1 MENKVANQKHGK
13 KPLDKKQVAIAAGG
27 CAGALVIIGLCV
39 WFFWLR
45 GYLAAKDASPV
56 YVNSVASIAGIYLDT
71 NPRYSGLVEPQ
82 QITKI
87 NKDESRTVD
96 EVLVSEGDQV
106 NVGDALF
113 SYDTEEM
120 NLSIQQAE
128 LDLEGIN
135 NNITTLQDQKK
146 TLEDEKKKAS
156 SDDQYSYTVQIQSV
170 ELQIK
175 SEQYNK
181 SVKEN
186 ELEKL
191 KGSLENAQ
199 VLSEV
204 AGIVQEINITPKTDS
219 SGQPAPFM
227 SILSSGD
234 FRIKGV
240 ISEMNAGSISEGQ
253 AVTVRSRVDSNAT
266 WPGTISSI
274 VFEPIQSNNYYGM
287 ESENQS
293 SKYNFYVTLN
303 SLDGLIL
310 GQHVYIEPSTGA
322 AARSGIWLP
331 AAYVVSDDSGSY
343 VWARDA
349 EEKLERRAI
358 MLGTYDQQEDLYEIV
373 SGLEASDFI
382 AYPGEDLVPGGPTT
396 TDASAQT
403 LPDDSMN
410 PVEPGL
416 DDNMVDPGVD
426 PGLDGTVDPGAD
438 TGTVDPGTDGTVIPE
453 GDADL
458 YEPGLVD
465 DTGPSGDAGTGG
477 DTGGTAG
484 AEEILP

>member
-1 MENKVANQKHGK
+1 MENKTANQKHGK

-27 CAGALVIIGLCV
+27 TVGALVIIGFCV

-96 EVLVSEGDQV
+96 QVLVSEGDTV

-113 SYDTEEM
+113 AYDTEEM

-128 LDLEGIN
+128 LDLEGIT

-156 SDDQYSYTVQIQSV
+156 SDEQYSYTVQIQSV
-170 ELQIK
+170 EHQIN

-181 SVKEN
+181 SVKQN

-191 KGSLENAQ
+191 KDSLENAE
-199 VLSEV
+199 VYSEV
-204 AGIVQEINITPKTDS
+204 AGIVKEINITPKTDS
-219 SGQPAPFM
+219 SGQPSPFM

-234 FRIKGV
+234 FRIKGI
-240 ISEMNAGSISEGQ
+240 ISEMNAGSIAEGQ
-253 AVTVRSRVDSNAT
+253 AVTVRSRVDPNAT

-274 VFEPIQSNNYYGM
+274 VFEPIQNNNYYGGM
-287 ESENQS
+287 DSGEQS
-293 SKYNFYVTLN
+293 SKYNFYVTLS

-322 AARSGIWLP
+322 AARAGIWLP

-349 EEKLERRAI
+349 EEKLEKRAI

-396 TDASAQT
+396 TDASAQV
-403 LPDDSMN
+403 LPDDAMN
-410 PVEPGL
+410 SVEPGL
-416 DDNMVDPGVD
+416 DDGMVDPGMVDPGLTDPGAVD
-426 PGLDGTVDPGAD
+426 PGLDGTV
-438 TGTVDPGTDGTVIPE
+438 TPE
-453 GDADL
+453 GGEDAAGL
-458 YEPGLVD
+458 YESGLTD
-465 DTGPSGDAGTGG
+465 ESQGEDSGAGGTPEAGT
-477 DTGGTAG
+477 
-484 AEEILP
+484 EEILP